1 MACVGGTGIE
11 NTCVKRENV
20 ADVDGVKDNVAAAIN
35 IAALRILHDGG
46 AFVFRLT
53 FPFLILIHRRAE
65 ILRVIDATLVIFRID
80 ILPDSVFVFYP
91 ERNRDL
97 FPRIIAGGI
106 VFTVVFRPESI
117 FVCVAR
123 KIHQCE
129 VRKLVIRLN
138 RSVRAVAQLFVHR
151 LAKFCRTRIFISGII
166 VWRNR
171 NASKFTIR
179 VGVII
184 KVFLCVV
191 FFRQRGKIYAKRKPP
206 DCKVA
211 VNVHV
216 ALHPQ
221 HIVGRADDKVAV
233 GINTACH
240 AFQNNGV
247 EYTRLHHAFTVFSI
261 KTVD

>member
-1 MACVGGTGIE
+1 MPCVGGTGIK

-20 ADVDGVKDNVAAAIN
+20 ADVDGVKDNVAAAID
-35 IAALRILHDGG
+35 IAALRILHNGG
-46 AFVFRLT
+46 AV
-53 FPFLILIHRRAE
+53 PFCVGVHRRAE
-65 ILRVIDATLVIFRID
+65 ILRVIDAALVIFRID

-91 ERNRDL
+91 ERYCDL
-97 FPRIIAGGI
+97 FPRITACGI

-123 KIHQCE
+123 KIHQRE

-138 RSVRAVAQLFVHR
+138 GSVRAVAQLFVHR

-171 NASKFTIR
+171 NTSDWFISVR
-179 VGVII
+179 MVIN
-184 KVFLCVV
+184 VFLCVV

-233 GINTACH
+233 GVNTARH